1 MSAYHT
7 IPAFVKNMSRLA
19 TYFTIKPS
27 ELNKIKSLKARRAK
41 AIAKKRAITDK
52 INKKNEINTHNHLI
66 KIQAI
71 ACKEA
76 AKQAKADAKLAAKQ
90 AKADAK
96 LAAKQAKA
104 DAKLAAKQAKADAK
118 LAAKQAKADA
128 KLAAKQAKA
137 DAKLTAKQT
146 NADAKQHNI
155 VSKKIVKTD
164 KKNAKIV
171 EQNDRNDIIREICQ
185 SLKNNSSIT
194 L

>member
-19 TYFTIKPS
+19 TYFTIKHS

-118 LAAKQAKADA
+118 
-128 KLAAKQAKA
+128 
-137 DAKLTAKQT
+137 
-146 NADAKQHNI
+146 QHNI

-171 EQNDRNDIIREICQ
+171 EQNYRNDIIREICQ

>member
-96 LAAKQAKA
+96 LAAKQAKT
-104 DAKLAAKQAKADAK
+104 
-118 LAAKQAKADA
+118 DA

>member
-96 LAAKQAKA
+96 L
-104 DAKLAAKQAKADAK
+104 
-118 LAAKQAKADA
+118 
-128 KLAAKQAKA
+128 
-137 DAKLTAKQT
+137 TAKQT

>member
-104 DAKLAAKQAKADAK
+104 DAKL
-118 LAAKQAKADA
+118 
-128 KLAAKQAKA
+128 
-137 DAKLTAKQT
+137 TAKQT